1 MHRSAIRYIIVLAL
15 GAFAPAC
22 TSSAN
27 ASGDAG
33 AGDATRRPDANFDAP
48 SGIDPCTGEDACV
61 LAMDTTEC
69 CATCLGAYSTQEVA
83 ADSCLSVDA
92 RTVPAY
98 CKPPA
103 CSTMACPA
111 IACVMPTRA
120 VCAAGRCTASM
131 TCAPGSVHVQD
142 PYGVINA
149 CHPACAK
156 NTDCAIALHAQP
168 CCPQSLCPTAWP
180 ADLVTLS
187 ACLIPPNDPI
197 PAACGASPSCS
208 STGGPCPVA
217 TCPSTH
223 AVCLETGV
231 CAAAPEGQACPQ
243 GYSER
248 GSQCAAGVD
257 AGGG

>member
-1 MHRSAIRYIIVLAL
+1 
-15 GAFAPAC
+15 
-22 TSSAN
+22 
-27 ASGDAG
+27 
-33 AGDATRRPDANFDAP
+33 
-48 SGIDPCTGEDACV
+48 
-61 LAMDTTEC
+61 
-69 CATCLGAYSTQEVA
+69 
-83 ADSCLSVDA
+83 
-92 RTVPAY
+92 
-98 CKPPA
+98 
-103 CSTMACPA
+103 MACPA

-197 PAACGASPSCS
+197 PAACGASPAALQRAGRVRSRPAPPPTPFALKRACAPPRPRVRHAPRATARGARS
-208 STGGPCPVA
+208 APRVLTRAADDLGCVGTVPRRSRSTQE
-217 TCPSTH
+217 H
-223 AVCLETGV
+223 AHV
-231 CAAAPEGQACPQ
+231 
-243 GYSER
+243 
-248 GSQCAAGVD
+248 
-257 AGGG
+257 